1 MASYKSLM
9 ARMRVGIDDLPGFGL
24 NAAAGYTSIVFAGLG
39 LLSGVLTYLIL
50 SNLTPLRPNPAIIW
64 SLLSTNIFIVT
75 GLVFIIGW
83 QLISINR
90 ARRAK
95 RAGAKLHSRLVTLF
109 AVIASVPA
117 ILVAIFATVTLDRG
131 LDSWFSKRTKA
142 IINNTTAVAN
152 AYLSEH
158 REGLRRD
165 VLMMALDLTRAADV
179 MRGDTRRSRNFIKAQ
194 AALRSMPQAL
204 VVKRDGTVLLAAS
217 ANKDILPDMPP
228 SEAFDAASGGEPVMI
243 TVSERSQVRALMKLQ
258 GFEGYYLYAT
268 RFVASNVLDHLS
280 RSDAATREYLSIE
293 NRRYEA
299 QLTFALVYI
308 VLTLVILLSAIWLGL
323 LIANRLVQ
331 PISALIKA
339 TQKLGDGDLSVRVID
354 DDRNDDEIGQLAR
367 TFNTMAERIS
377 NQQTELIEA
386 RDDLDE
392 RAKFTEMVLSGISSG
407 VIGVDEN
414 WYINHVNGSA
424 ELVFNIDEAQVAGQ
438 RLDDIIP
445 AFSELVKTG
454 GKKIK
459 AGKTQQVSFED
470 QEGNEHQLSVSTAKS
485 DTAYGVNFV
494 ITFDDVTN
502 LMSAQRTAAWADI
515 ARRIAHEIK
524 NPLTPIQ
531 LSAERLQ
538 SKYGKDIEDQPDIF
552 AQCTQTIIRQVE
564 DIGRMVDEFSSFA
577 RMPKPVMREFDVMDV
592 VSQTVFLQR
601 IAHSEISYRFENPGP
616 VQMIGDNR
624 QLSQALTNALKN
636 AQEAVSANRIDGEPA
651 QIEVRV
657 ETFENELKISILDNG
672 PGWPEQNRYSLVEPY
687 NTARAHG
694 TGLGLS
700 IVKKVMEDHSGF
712 LLLEDA
718 PWCASGGTGA
728 GLILVF
734 PLHHNQRVGS
744 SKEVEET

>member
-1 MASYKSLM
+1 MASFNSLVS
-9 ARMRVGIDDLPGFGL
+9 RVRSSFDEAPGFGL
-24 NAAAGYTSIVFAGLG
+24 SAVVGYSSVVFAVLG
-39 LLSGVLTYLIL
+39 LLSGVFTYLVL
-50 SNLTPLRPNPAIIW
+50 SNLTPFRPSPVIIW

-83 QLISINR
+83 QLVAINR

-131 LDSWFSKRTKA
+131 LDSWFSNRTKA
-142 IINNTTAVAN
+142 IINNTTAVAD

-165 VLMMALDLTRAADV
+165 VLMMARDLTRAAEV
-179 MRGDTRRSRNFIKAQ
+179 LNQDTRRSQNFITAQ
-194 AALRSMPQAL
+194 AALRSMPQA
-204 VVKRDGTVLLAAS
+204 VIMQRDGKVVLAAS
-217 ANKDILPDMPP
+217 SNKAILPDLPP
-228 SEAFDAASGGEPVMI
+228 DEAFDAANNGDPVLI
-243 TVSERSQVRALMKLQ
+243 TVSERSQVRALIKLQ

-268 RFVASNVLDHLS
+268 RFVAANVLDHLS
-280 RSDAATREYLSIE
+280 RSDAAVREYSSME
-293 NRRYEA
+293 TKRYEA

-323 LIANRLVQ
+323 LIANRMVQ

-339 TQKLGDGDLSVRVID
+339 TQKLGDGDLSVRVRD
-354 DDRNDDEIGQLAR
+354 DDRNGDEVGQLAR

-377 NQQTELIEA
+377 NQQTELITA

-392 RAKFTEMVLSGISSG
+392 RAKFTEMVLSGVSSG

-414 WYINHVNGSA
+414 GRINHVNEAA
-424 ELVFNIDEAQVAGQ
+424 EIVFNLEEREVAG
-438 RLDDIIP
+438 RKLKEVIP
-445 AFSELVKTG
+445 AFAELLKTD

-459 AGKTQQVSFED
+459 TGKIKQIVIRD
-470 QEGNEHQLSVSTAKS
+470 RDGNEHSLSVSTAQS
-485 DTAYGVNFV
+485 NTAYGFNFV

-502 LMSAQRTAAWADI
+502 LISAQRTAAWADI

-538 SKYGKDIEDQPDIF
+538 SKYGRNIKDQPDVF

-564 DIGRMVDEFSSFA
+564 DIGRMVDEFASFA
-577 RMPKPVMREFDVMDV
+577 RMPKAVMREFDAADI
-592 VSQTVFLQR
+592 VSQAVFLQR
-601 IAHSEISYRFENPGP
+601 VAHPEISYRFGQEGTLIM
-616 VQMIGDNR
+616 VGDKR

-636 AQEAVSANRIDGEPA
+636 AQEAVSIKDPEVASA
-651 QIEVRV
+651 VIEVRI
-657 ETFENELKISILDNG
+657 ETSDNELKISVFDNG
-672 PGWPEQNRYSLVEPY
+672 PGWPEKNRYSLVEPY
-687 NTARAHG
+687 NTSRAQG

-700 IVKKVMEDHSGF
+700 IVKKVMEDHNGF

-734 PLHHNQRVGS
+734 PLHQKETVGRS
-744 SKEVEET
+744 RGIEEK

>member
-1 MASYKSLM
+1 MASFNSLA
-9 ARMRVGIDDLPGFGL
+9 ARVRSSFDEAPGFGFS
-24 NAAAGYTSIVFAGLG
+24 AVVGYSSVIFAVLG
-39 LLSGVLTYLIL
+39 LMSGVFTYLVL
-50 SNLTPLRPNPAIIW
+50 SNLTPLRPSPVIIW

-83 QLISINR
+83 QLVAINR

-131 LDSWFSKRTKA
+131 LDSWFSNRTKA

-165 VLMMALDLTRAADV
+165 VLMMARDLTRAAEV
-179 MRGDTRRSRNFIKAQ
+179 LMEDTRRSQNFITAQ

-204 VVKRDGTVLLAAS
+204 IVQRDGAVVLAAS
-217 ANKDILPDMPP
+217 SNKAILPDLPP
-228 SEAFDAASGGEPVMI
+228 DEAFDAANNGDPVLI

-258 GFEGYYLYAT
+258 GFDGYYLYAT
-268 RFVASNVLDHLS
+268 RFVAANVLDHLS
-280 RSDAATREYLSIE
+280 RSDAAVREYSSME
-293 NRRYEA
+293 TRRYEA

-323 LIANRLVQ
+323 LIANRMVQ

-339 TQKLGDGDLSVRVID
+339 TQKLGDGDLSARVRD
-354 DDRNDDEIGQLAR
+354 DDRNGDEVGQLAR

-377 NQQTELIEA
+377 NQQTELITA

-392 RAKFTEMVLSGISSG
+392 RAKFTEMVLSGVSSG

-414 WYINHVNGSA
+414 GRINHVNEAA
-424 ELVFNIDEAQVAGQ
+424 EFVFNLDETEVAG
-438 RLDDIIP
+438 RKLEDVIP
-445 AFSELVKTG
+445 AFAELLKTD

-459 AGKTQQVSFED
+459 TGKIKQVAIRD
-470 QEGNEHQLSVSTAKS
+470 RDGNEHSLSVSTAQS

-502 LMSAQRTAAWADI
+502 LISAQRTAAWADI

-538 SKYGKDIEDQPDIF
+538 SKYGRNIEDQPDVF
-552 AQCTQTIIRQVE
+552 AQCTHTIIRQVE
-564 DIGRMVDEFSSFA
+564 DIGRMVDEFASFA
-577 RMPKPVMREFDVMDV
+577 RMPKPVMREFDAADI
-592 VSQTVFLQR
+592 VSQAVFLQR
-601 IAHSEISYRFENPGP
+601 IAHPEISYRFEQEGTLMM
-616 VQMIGDNR
+616 VGDKR

-636 AQEAVSANRIDGEPA
+636 AQEAVSIKDLDEARA
-651 QIEVRV
+651 VIEVRL
-657 ETFENELKISILDNG
+657 ETSDNELKISVFDNG
-672 PGWPEQNRYSLVEPY
+672 PGWPKKNRYSLVEPY
-687 NTARAHG
+687 NTSRVQG

-734 PLHHNQRVGS
+734 PLHHKETVGHSRVL
-744 SKEVEET
+744 EET

>member
-1 MASYKSLM
+1 MASINSLI
-9 ARMRVGIDDLPGFGL
+9 MRVRSSFDEVP
-24 NAAAGYTSIVFAGLG
+24 SSGLG
-39 LLSGVLTYLIL
+39 TLVGYSSVIFAVLGLVSGVLTYLVL
-50 SNLTPLRPNPAIIW
+50 SNLTPLRPSPVIIW

-83 QLISINR
+83 QIIALRR

-95 RAGAKLHSRLVTLF
+95 RAGARLHSRLVTLF

-117 ILVAIFATVTLDRG
+117 ILVALFATVTLDRG
-131 LDSWFSKRTKA
+131 LDSWFSNRTKA
-142 IINNTTAVAN
+142 IINNTTAVAT

-165 VLMMALDLTRAADV
+165 VLMMARDLTRASEV
-179 MRGDTRRSRNFIKAQ
+179 LIEDTRRSQNFITAQ
-194 AALRSMPQAL
+194 AALRSMPQAII
-204 VVKRDGTVLLAAS
+204 VQRDGTVVLAAS
-217 ANKDILPDMPP
+217 NNMDILPDLPP
-228 SEAFDAASGGEPVMI
+228 DEAFDAANNGDPVLI
-243 TVSERSQVRALMKLQ
+243 TVSERAQVRALMKLQ
-258 GFEGYYLYAT
+258 GFDDYYLYAT
-268 RFVASNVLDHLS
+268 RFVAPNVLEHLS
-280 RSDAATREYLSIE
+280 RSDAAVREYSTME
-293 NRRYEA
+293 SRRYEA

-331 PISALIKA
+331 PISALINA
-339 TQKLGDGDLSVRVID
+339 TQKLGNGDLSARVLD
-354 DDRNDDEIGQLAR
+354 DNRNDDEVGQLAR
-367 TFNTMAERIS
+367 TFNTMAEHIS
-377 NQQTELIEA
+377 NQQTELITA

-392 RAKFTEMVLSGISSG
+392 RAKFTEMVLSGVSSG

-414 WYINHVNGSA
+414 GRVNHVNEAAEFVFNLNETEVAGRKLEDVIPPFA
-424 ELVFNIDEAQVAGQ
+424 ELLRSG
-438 RLDDIIP
+438 
-445 AFSELVKTG
+445 SKKVKTG
-454 GKKIK
+454 KIRQI
-459 AGKTQQVSFED
+459 AIRD
-470 QEGNEHQLSVSTAKS
+470 RDGNEHSLSVSTAQS

-502 LMSAQRTAAWADI
+502 LISAQRTAAWADI

-538 SKYGKDIEDQPDIF
+538 SKYGSNIADQPDIF

-564 DIGRMVDEFSSFA
+564 DIGRMVDEFASFA
-577 RMPKPVMREFDVMDV
+577 RMPKPVMREFDAADT
-592 VSQTVFLQR
+592 VSQAVFLQR
-601 IAHSEISYRFENPGP
+601 IAHPEISYKFEHEATLMM
-616 VQMIGDNR
+616 VGDKR

-636 AQEAVSANRIDGEPA
+636 AQEAVLANAPDNDAAI
-651 QIEVRV
+651 IEVRL
-657 ETFENELKISILDNG
+657 EASDNELKISVFDNG
-672 PGWPEQNRYSLVEPY
+672 PGWPKKNRYSLVEPY
-687 NTARAHG
+687 NTSRSQG
-694 TGLGLS
+694 SGLGLS

-734 PLHHNQRVGS
+734 PLHHRETVLHSRVL
-744 SKEVEET
+744 EEI